1 MMKFADQTHESAE
14 GSARI
19 RCDFVF
25 KMMDFVSQM
34 MTFFKIK
41 MTNFVMKMMSF
52 AGKLATAGSRYF
64 ATKDD
69 DFLLI
74 FN

>member
-41 MTNFVMKMMSF
+41 NDELCNENDEFCRKAYYCRLEVFCNK
-52 AGKLATAGSRYF
+52 R
-64 ATKDD
+64 
-69 DFLLI
+69 
-74 FN
+74 